1 MTKSLIL
8 CLIFA
13 SLIFLI
19 IDVIWLSITVKSIYR
34 PALGTLLNDKPVMWA
49 AVLFYLIYVISL
61 AMLVLR
67 PTLVSQSVF
76 DAFWMGAI
84 FGFVTYGTYNLTN
97 MATIKDWSVQI
108 VFIDLV
114 WGSILTS
121 FSAAA
126 SVYITKNYFL

>member
-67 PTLVSQSVF
+67 PALVSQSVF

-97 MATIKDWSVQI
+97 MATIKDWSAQI

>member
-34 PALGTLLNDKPVMWA
+34 PALGILLNDKPVMWA